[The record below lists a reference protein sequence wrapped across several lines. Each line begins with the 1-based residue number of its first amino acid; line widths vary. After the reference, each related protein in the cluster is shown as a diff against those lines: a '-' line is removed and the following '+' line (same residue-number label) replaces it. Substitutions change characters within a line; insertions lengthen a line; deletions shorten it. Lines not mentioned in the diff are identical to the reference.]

1 MSDKDERTPEQQ
13 WAQAQGLELHGMTD
27 ERWDAYLQYLEDEN
41 RDKLAEVFKRLR
53 DERSNLRDALQDD
66 KRARPENQG
75 QRIRLNRSLR
85 DLRARRLADIRSR
98 VSVDERYEEEKAFK
112 EIVDDPKQQPIES
125 YEDEDANLGPAV
137 GEGGR
142 LEETTEEWK
151 RNREERDQS

>member
-1 MSDKDERTPEQQ
+1 MSDREERTPEQQ

-85 DLRARRLADIRSR
+85 EQRARRLADIRSR
-98 VSVDERYEEEKAFK
+98 VPVDEGYEEEDAFQ
-112 EIVDDPKQQPIES
+112 EIVDDPNQQPIEF

-142 LEETTEEWK
+142 LEEATEEWK

>member
-1 MSDKDERTPEQQ
+1 MSDREGRTPEQQ
-13 WAQAQGLELHGMTD
+13 WAQAQGLALHGMTD

-85 DLRARRLADIRSR
+85 EQRARRLADIRSR
-98 VSVDERYEEEKAFK
+98 VPVDEGYEEEDAFQ
-112 EIVDDPKQQPIES
+112 EIVNDPKQQPIEF
-125 YEDEDANLGPAV
+125 YEDEDAELGPAV
-137 GEGGR
+137 GEGR
-142 LEETTEEWK
+142 MLEEAIEEWE
-151 RNREERDQS
+151 RDREERDQS